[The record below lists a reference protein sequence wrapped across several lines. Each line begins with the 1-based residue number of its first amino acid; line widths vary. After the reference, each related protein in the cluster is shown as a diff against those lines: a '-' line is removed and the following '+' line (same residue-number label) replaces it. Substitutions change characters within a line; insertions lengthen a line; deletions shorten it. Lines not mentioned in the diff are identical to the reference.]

1 MGGLIYLSPIF
12 NGATIEA
19 WISNFIPNLTG
30 RVITYPCWGERWSR
44 LVKGAPG
51 EDTRKLTRKLS
62 AWQTTPDL
70 FWLWTYWRIAYQLI
84 VLGFHYIKLH
94 MLNFNI
100 WRNIKIYL
108 HFLPFLDTATL
119 YVLGIPGKQQFY
131 SQYHGCADDMTLVAS
146 AQTVLTQ
153 FPRISQ
159 TQSAPEGILK
169 KLHSRKIRIFNI
181 ITSLWRQSDIMTSYW
196 RHKDVIFVSCVHWVC
211 PPLYW
216 WFAALWDNIIFSRCL
231 YLRSA
236 CPWKIIHFEYI
247 TDKTINLH
255 KDKMI

>member
-19 WISNFIPNLTG
+19 WINNFIPNLTG
-30 RVITYPCWGERWSR
+30 RVITYPCWGERWSM

-70 FWLWTYWRIAYQLI
+70 FWLWTYWRIAHQLI

-94 MLNFNI
+94 VLNFNI

-159 TQSAPEGILK
+159 TQSAPEGILTLNSIHGPFRPESNFAYTQHWYLADVTLK
-169 KLHSRKIRIFNI
+169 TLCILQPRLSEWRKPIKILKRKSRV
-181 ITSLWRQSDIMTSYW
+181 M
-196 RHKDVIFVSCVHWVC
+196 
-211 PPLYW
+211 LY
-216 WFAALWDNIIFSRCL
+216 
-231 YLRSA
+231 RS
-236 CPWKIIHFEYI
+236 
-247 TDKTINLH
+247 
-255 KDKMI
+255 